1 MGEKIGSCALTFAQ
15 IKNNFDFFS
24 ELLTTKNWS
33 VCADF
38 SPIKNLSDVIQKVD
52 LACHCH
58 TQSPRQNIGPCA
70 LTQSEKKSDFHS
82 AFFSELLTT
91 KNRSVC
97 AGHKTYYLQHEV
109 EPKFRFRKLTNLHI
123 SKMSAMPFSPSRR
136 RYHDRPFS

>member
-15 IKNNFDFFS
+15 INNSFDFFS
-24 ELLTTKNWS
+24 ELLTTKNRS

-58 TQSPRQNIGPCA
+58 TQSLRQNIGPCA

-91 KNRSVC
+91 KIGPC
-97 AGHKTYYLQHEV
+97 ALGIRHTICSM
-109 EPKFRFRKLTNLHI
+109 RFRKLTNLHI
-123 SKMSAMPFSPSRR
+123 SKMSAMSFSPSRR